1 MLKFSL
7 GIGHMTLYTGIIYV
21 ACLKQLITINVLT
34 MYDLKMDGHQPA
46 PSWFW
51 ISLVLLIVAT
61 IIFYIIVNDDRRDQV
76 NIEKQA
82 TFIHSKQIK
91 TLNVMI

>member
-1 MLKFSL
+1 
-7 GIGHMTLYTGIIYV
+7 
-21 ACLKQLITINVLT
+21 
-34 MYDLKMDGHQPA
+34 MYDLKMDGRQPA

-61 IIFYIIVNDDRRDQV
+61 IIFCTIVNHDRWGQKD
-76 NIEKQA
+76 IEKQT
-82 TFIHSKQIK
+82 TFIQSKQIK

>member
-1 MLKFSL
+1 
-7 GIGHMTLYTGIIYV
+7 
-21 ACLKQLITINVLT
+21 
-34 MYDLKMDGHQPA
+34 MYDLKMDGHQPV

-61 IIFYIIVNDDRRDQV
+61 IIFYILVNDDSRDHV
-76 NIEKQA
+76 NIEKQT
-82 TFIHSKQIK
+82 TFIQSKQTK

>member
-1 MLKFSL
+1 
-7 GIGHMTLYTGIIYV
+7 
-21 ACLKQLITINVLT
+21 

-46 PSWFW
+46 PLWFW

-61 IIFYIIVNDDRRDQV
+61 ILFYIIVNDDRREQV
-76 NIEKQA
+76 NLEKQ
-82 TFIHSKQIK
+82 TSLIQSKQIK

>member
-1 MLKFSL
+1 
-7 GIGHMTLYTGIIYV
+7 
-21 ACLKQLITINVLT
+21 

-61 IIFYIIVNDDRRDQV
+61 IIFYMIVNDDKKDQV
-76 NIEKQA
+76 NTEKQT
-82 TFIHSKQIK
+82 TFFQSKQIK
-91 TLNVMI
+91 TLNEML